1 MKTVVQ
7 AQEELRAVAYDGGTS
22 PTPPAASM
30 QAISKIE
37 DQIRF
42 LSTLDDS
49 SQKGE
54 QHLSLLSDMSPK
66 AIEATTTLGR
76 LMELVRATIAGTKAD
91 GADSSGGESV
101 HALASLAAEAAEVI
115 HTLVHM
121 LASAGEAAA
130 HAPSTH
136 RVPALSA
143 AGPALAAWQMSRASR
158 SSGPPDCRLD
168 CLLLR
173 CVERRR

>member
-1 MKTVVQ
+1 
-7 AQEELRAVAYDGGTS
+7 
-22 PTPPAASM
+22 M

-37 DQIRF
+37 DQIRL
-42 LSTLDDS
+42 LSTLDDT

-76 LMELVRATIAGTKAD
+76 LMELVGPTITAIQAD
-91 GADSSGGESV
+91 GAGCSGGESV
-101 HALASLAAEAAEVI
+101 HALASVAAEAAEVI
-115 HTLVHM
+115 HALVDM

-136 RVPALSA
+136 RVPALFA

-158 SSGPPDCRLD
+158 SSSPPDCRLD
-168 CLLLR
+168 CLFAQVR
-173 CVERRR
+173 